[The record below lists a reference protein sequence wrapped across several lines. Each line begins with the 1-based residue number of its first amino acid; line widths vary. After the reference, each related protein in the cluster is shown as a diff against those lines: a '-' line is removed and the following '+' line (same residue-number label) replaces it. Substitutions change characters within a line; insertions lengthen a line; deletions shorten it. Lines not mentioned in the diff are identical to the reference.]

1 MRGYEYL
8 LVCSA
13 YMLSERESTYE
24 LLQHHIWEW
33 RRWWKRYK
41 DDIWSTSSC
50 RLPCRSQT
58 SGTWCWWRLASPPQ
72 PRKLKNLLSEIF
84 YITSTNFGI
93 RDFLYYHYR
102 TNFDVISFF
111 KGRNPKV
118 NDPRRFESEI
128 ITPHSFWF
136 GSDLALDPNSTMFII
151 SIIAVIGS
159 QNIPVRM

>member
-93 RDFLYYHYR
+93 RDFLYYQYEFWYRYQRFSILPVPYQFWCHFLFKRQKPRSERSETFWVGDHYP
-102 TNFDVISFF
+102 TFHFD
-111 KGRNPKV
+111 
-118 NDPRRFESEI
+118 
-128 ITPHSFWF
+128 
-136 GSDLALDPNSTMFII
+136 SDLIWLWIQI
-151 SIIAVIGS
+151 LLCL
-159 QNIPVRM
+159 